1 MSNNAL
7 PDPTP
12 SAPSAPSAAEVNA
25 SFRRELRRIAL
36 PVTLQYLL
44 QSSFSVIDQ
53 VMIGQLGTVSVAAI
67 GIAASFVGLYNT
79 LVFSVAGAAS
89 IIMAQSTAKGDA
101 RQSGQAF
108 YTSLA
113 AMSALA
119 VMCAAA
125 CIASPTR
132 IMGLY
137 STDPATIA
145 AAAPYIR
152 IYALGFIPQVVE
164 NIIAVYLRCTDAA
177 KVPLYA
183 GIAAAVAN
191 TALNFV
197 LIFGTPVTPAL
208 GVRGAAWASTASQC
222 VACVGVLWYFAR
234 RRNAGRPKAHD
245 STAHESTA
253 HDSVQWGLTPAL
265 YRTRSELGMF
275 GSVLAPMVAGDFLWQ
290 LGNNVYASVYGHL
303 STDAMAAM
311 TLINPM
317 TTLVFGA
324 LAGLAQAALLM
335 VGRKLGAGDENGA
348 YATAR
353 RLLRDGFV
361 AAIVIAGAVVAL
373 RGAYVRIFQVDDS
386 VRAITQQILVVFAIM
401 FPLRVANMI
410 MSSGVLRSGG
420 KTGYIMAVSLLGTW
434 CVGVPLA
441 LLSGF
446 TWHWSVVGVYAMIS
460 QEETAKT
467 LISLPLFRSRRWMK
481 QL

>member
-7 PDPTP
+7 PDSTP
-12 SAPSAPSAAEVNA
+12 STPSAAEVNA

-222 VACVGVLWYFAR
+222 VACAGVLWYFAR
-234 RRNAGRPKAHD
+234 RRNAGRPRAHE
-245 STAHESTA
+245 STAHEST
-253 HDSVQWGLTPAL
+253 QWGLTPAL

-361 AAIVIAGAVVAL
+361 AAIVIAVAVVAL

-446 TWHWSVVGVYAMIS
+446 AWHWSVVGVYAMIS